1 MIMRIFVSLFLL
13 LLFNSCASLHH
24 SNLPTSI
31 LITQFPFTILTGGT
45 VILKAQLEDYKDSLN
60 FVFDTGSGGISLD
73 SSTIE
78 YLNIKSTKSNTTIRG
93 IAGIRKV
100 NFVYKR
106 SLKFSGLQVDSLDFH
121 INNYD
126 ILTSSYGL
134 KVDGVIGLSFLRRYI
149 VMVNYDTRIIEV
161 YTPGKIKYP
170 RGGHLLKPIFYG
182 LPVISTDVLDNT
194 LTQGEFIFDTG
205 AGLNMLLNEDYV
217 KDSSLL
223 KKNRKLFV
231 TQAEGLGGKK
241 AMKITV
247 IKRIEIG
254 PYKFRK
260 VPIYIFKD
268 DFNITNYPKMGGV
281 IGNDILRRFNLILNY
296 PYQEIYI
303 RPNTHFYDD
312 FDYSY
317 TGLGLYQIDGEIY
330 VEDVVEPSPAHKA
343 GLIPGDIIVA
353 IDNTFTN
360 SLQVYKHILQ
370 NAGNTVKL
378 LVKRSGDLIILN
390 LEIQHIMH

>member
-1 MIMRIFVSLFLL
+1 MRIFVSLFLL

>member
-1 MIMRIFVSLFLL
+1 
-13 LLFNSCASLHH
+13 
-24 SNLPTSI
+24 
-31 LITQFPFTILTGGT
+31 
-45 VILKAQLEDYKDSLN
+45 
-60 FVFDTGSGGISLD
+60 
-73 SSTIE
+73 
-78 YLNIKSTKSNTTIRG
+78 
-93 IAGIRKV
+93 
-100 NFVYKR
+100 
-106 SLKFSGLQVDSLDFH
+106 
-121 INNYD
+121 
-126 ILTSSYGL
+126 
-134 KVDGVIGLSFLRRYI
+134 
-149 VMVNYDTRIIEV
+149 MVNYDTRIIEV

-312 FDYSY
+312 FD
-317 TGLGLYQIDGEIY
+317 
-330 VEDVVEPSPAHKA
+330 
-343 GLIPGDIIVA
+343 
-353 IDNTFTN
+353 
-360 SLQVYKHILQ
+360 
-370 NAGNTVKL
+370 
-378 LVKRSGDLIILN
+378 
-390 LEIQHIMH
+390 